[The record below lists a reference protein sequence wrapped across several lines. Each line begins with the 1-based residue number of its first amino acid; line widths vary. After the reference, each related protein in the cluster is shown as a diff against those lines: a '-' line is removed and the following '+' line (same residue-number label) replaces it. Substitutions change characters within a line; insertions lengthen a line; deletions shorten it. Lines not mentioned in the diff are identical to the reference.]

1 MPDCQSNKQN
11 FPFRTLAML
20 VSLGS
25 CLLGSVIFTDPHPL
39 SPDNE
44 ETPFYRKGKTP
55 LGTNCQSPN
64 QEVQIVDKMRLEG
77 IILKMI
83 QNRISLLWVFKLVL
97 IGQRSLPIRLIISNK
112 PIRERKISLLAHLF
126 VTINHFFIT
135 LLSWF
140 SF

>member
-1 MPDCQSNKQN
+1 MSHKRGIDTFMAHRLWTIDTPSLNSKSDCQSNKQN

-25 CLLGSVIFTDPHPL
+25 CLLGSLIFTDPHPL

-83 QNRISLLWVFKLVL
+83 QIRISLLWVFKFIL
-97 IGQRSLPIRLIISNK
+97 IR
-112 PIRERKISLLAHLF
+112 
-126 VTINHFFIT
+126 
-135 LLSWF
+135 
-140 SF
+140 

>member
-1 MPDCQSNKQN
+1 MSDCQANKQN

-77 IILKMI
+77 IIFEMI
-83 QNRISLLWVFKLVL
+83 QIRISLKRVFKLIL
-97 IGQRSLPIRLIISNK
+97 IR
-112 PIRERKISLLAHLF
+112 
-126 VTINHFFIT
+126 
-135 LLSWF
+135 
-140 SF
+140 